1 MNMPGFTAHNSLYQS
16 NRHYAGGL
24 ISSWS
29 PSSTVLPLFRAP
41 IKFPQG
47 DAGDC
52 HETCGPCLSNCMQSC
67 TNTCYG
73 DAPPYEKACCASTES
88 CCDGECIDTDS
99 HSTHCGACSHSCPS
113 GQVCNHGECGCRS
126 GLTLCNGKCVDL
138 NSDHWNCGACGH
150 ECSNLPCTDGKCRC
164 PSGLTRCG
172 DVCVD
177 LYLDKSNCGAC
188 GVACKN
194 GERCCVGTCGGTPC
208 GTGCCPK
215 GMPCCD
221 TAVGLRCCSNL
232 CIHVPFGLK
241 DICI

>member
-1 MNMPGFTAHNSLYQS
+1 MNTPGFTAHQSLYLS
-16 NRHYAGGL
+16 NRHYITGFIATWNLPGTVMPEFDVPKNGG
-24 ISSWS
+24 
-29 PSSTVLPLFRAP
+29 
-41 IKFPQG
+41 
-47 DAGDC
+47 GDC
-52 HETCGPCLSNCMQSC
+52 HESCGACSKACKTSC
-67 TNTCYG
+67 QNTCL
-73 DAPPYEKACCASTES
+73 PVPYDKSCCASTES

-99 HSTHCGACSHSCPS
+99 HSANCGACGHSCPS